1 MPVASLDEATIN
13 SQGLGKPAPKRARE
27 PREPKPVP
35 VEEEPLRM
43 PVPEE
48 GSSVGSEPTEPEPK
62 QEEEMNTTDIY
73 KTIFSPELREI
84 TKRVLTDTDDGKALL
99 DEINISPNTNTDT
112 NQLSPWESECLSQ
125 LRNSLSQYQEIEELE
140 VIVHLQV
147 NLPVQPFSFIVKK

>member
-1 MPVASLDEATIN
+1 MPVGALDEATIN

-27 PREPKPVP
+27 PREPKPATT
-35 VEEEPLRM
+35 EEEPLRM

-48 GSSVGSEPTEPEPK
+48 GASVGSEPTEPEP
-62 QEEEMNTTDIY
+62 QQDEEMNTTDIY

-99 DEINISPNTNTDT
+99 DEINISPNTNTET
-112 NQLSPWESECLSQ
+112 NQLSPWEAECLSQ

-140 VIVHLQV
+140 VVVHLQV
-147 NLPVQPFSFIVKK
+147 NLPVQPFSFIVKR

>member
-13 SQGLGKPAPKRARE
+13 SQGLGKPNPKRARE
-27 PREPKPVP
+27 PREPKPAP

-48 GSSVGSEPTEPEPK
+48 GTSVASEPTEPEPQ

-73 KTIFSPELREI
+73 KKIFSPELREI
-84 TKRVLTDTDDGKALL
+84 TKRVLTDSDDGKALL
-99 DEINISPNTNTDT
+99 EEIGHEIVSTESNI
-112 NQLSPWESECLSQ
+112 NQLSPWESECISQ
-125 LRNSLSQYQEIEELE
+125 LRNSLSQYQETDLE

-147 NLPVQPFSFIVKK
+147 NLPIQPFSFVVKR